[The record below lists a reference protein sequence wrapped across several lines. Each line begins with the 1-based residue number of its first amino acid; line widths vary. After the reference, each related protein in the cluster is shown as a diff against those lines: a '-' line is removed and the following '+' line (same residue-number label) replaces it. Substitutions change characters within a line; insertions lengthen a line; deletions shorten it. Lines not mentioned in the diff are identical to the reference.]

1 VEFRVRAPE
10 PPDGNPVRFL
20 IMFSGG
26 FQDRERITITRAGN
40 VWTATAD
47 LPPAGLIHYAYD
59 YTTNDGSFDDYLG
72 KREAHR
78 ESVEI
83 FSRMVHV
90 APGRATVERW
100 NDTRTSVNTG
110 ELTGTVVDARTG
122 EPLIDVDVTAG
133 GIHVATDFE
142 GRFILRD
149 IAAGTQRVTA
159 HTTRGDYA
167 PSDATGTVSGGG
179 TADVRIA
186 LDSARAVAVTFDVTL
201 PADTPAD
208 AVVRMAGNVFQL
220 GAYRIHQNQPRTVQD
235 VDLVPLERVSATR
248 ARGAFA
254 LHQGTYLDYYYTLSG
269 TYYGREYVD
278 ESQLAYRGRS

>member
-1 VEFRVRAPE
+1 MAESKLGVIHYNWPGYDLEGFAARASE
-10 PPDGNPVRFL
+10 IGYKYCELQINDIWDGETDN
-20 IMFSGG
+20 G
-26 FQDRERITITRAGN
+26 EA
-40 VWTATAD
+40 TATA
-47 LPPAGLIHYAYD
+47 
-59 YTTNDGSFDDYLG
+59 
-72 KREAHR
+72 
-78 ESVEI
+78 
-83 FSRMVHV
+83 
-90 APGRATVERW
+90 
-100 NDTRTSVNTG
+100 TRRLLEKYGMQASAV
-110 ELTGTVVDARTG
+110 
-122 EPLIDVDVTAG
+122 
-133 GIHVATDFE
+133 
-142 GRFILRD
+142 
-149 IAAGTQRVTA
+149 AAGNDFLQADPAVLEAQIERYRYVCQIIPHVGTDIVR
-159 HTTRGDYA
+159 
-167 PSDATGTVSGGG
+167 SDGGWNRKG
-179 TADVRIA
+179 EVPEDQWDGMMLESFKRCAEFLEELDVRIA